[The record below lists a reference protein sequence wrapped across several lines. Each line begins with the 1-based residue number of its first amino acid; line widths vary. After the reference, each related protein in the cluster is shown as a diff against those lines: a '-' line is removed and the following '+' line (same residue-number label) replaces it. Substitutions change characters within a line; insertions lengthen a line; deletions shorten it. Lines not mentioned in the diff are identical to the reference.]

1 MPIGDYLYLNKI
13 ENELKKKEL
22 ISKEIREN
30 EEGKA
35 RSNEKSQA
43 IFENMKTKK
52 IEEYFNLLDS
62 DKDGEI
68 SAAKIE
74 ISNLPIFVL
83 EKIAPLLCEM
93 EQMNL
98 TLDFYNFSLAFSKLA
113 NV

>member
-1 MPIGDYLYLNKI
+1 
-13 ENELKKKEL
+13 
-22 ISKEIREN
+22 
-30 EEGKA
+30 
-35 RSNEKSQA
+35 
-43 IFENMKTKK
+43 MKTKK

-113 NV
+113 NVTNFLLNFFLSFFFLKFFVNFFWLQNRNGLKKKRISRIFHLK